1 MNFAYLFSGQ
11 PIFYQTTLDCFSNYQ
26 IDENDKVCSHLW
38 WDKSYHEKVY
48 KLWFTDTFN
57 GENLDKEFIEKY
69 RVTDCIVEKHKDF
82 DITFFKKFNF
92 DVWKGESIEHYK
104 VITPIILYG
113 ILSQTYSNYQAFLQT
128 KKYQDIDV
136 VIKSRP
142 DVILTKPIK
151 DILSQVTLESD
162 TIYFQSSMNGGH
174 MYAGEFPNNP
184 CDWFFLG
191 KPESMEKFL
200 SGWYEFLP
208 SAYENGVIHIRDYC
222 IEVCSQKNLK
232 IELEDFG
239 AIIYKQATDWYEKYK
254 IDSKFYINNF
264 DYESCKPLEIDM
276 WPHWVDNVNFKHFK
290 NIK

>member
-11 PIFYQTTLDCFSNYQ
+11 PIFYQTTLDYFSNYQ

-57 GENLDKEFIEKY
+57 GENLDKEFIERY
-69 RVTDCIVEKHKDF
+69 GVTDCIVEKHKDF

-104 VITPIILYG
+104 IITPIILYG

-174 MYAGEFPNNP
+174 MYAGEDPHTL

-191 KPESMEKFL
+191 KLESMEKFL
-200 SGWYEFLP
+200 SGWYNYVPEHYL
-208 SAYENGVIHIRDYC
+208 NGVVHNKQHC
-222 IEVCSQKNLK
+222 LEVCLKENLNIK
-232 IELEDFG
+232 LVDFG
-239 AIIYKQATDWYEKYK
+239 AFIYKQATDWYDKYK
-254 IDSKFYINNF
+254 IDSKFYINHF
-264 DYESCKPLEIDM
+264 DCESCKPLEISM
-276 WPHWVDNVNFKHFK
+276 WPHWVDNVDFKHFK
-290 NIK
+290 NI

>member
-11 PIFYQTTLDCFSNYQ
+11 PIFYQTTLDYFSNYQ

-57 GENLDKEFIEKY
+57 GENLDKEFIERY
-69 RVTDCIVEKHKDF
+69 GVTDCIVEKHKDF

-142 DVILTKPIK
+142 DVMESVRGYFPHANRVALFITPVDSINPPKPLIFNQFSTNLPASLLLTIR
-151 DILSQVTLESD
+151 
-162 TIYFQSSMNGGH
+162 
-174 MYAGEFPNNP
+174 
-184 CDWFFLG
+184 
-191 KPESMEKFL
+191 KPE
-200 SGWYEFLP
+200 
-208 SAYENGVIHIRDYC
+208 N
-222 IEVCSQKNLK
+222 
-232 IELEDFG
+232 
-239 AIIYKQATDWYEKYK
+239 
-254 IDSKFYINNF
+254 
-264 DYESCKPLEIDM
+264 
-276 WPHWVDNVNFKHFK
+276 
-290 NIK
+290 